1 VKARIVSAAH
11 GARWLIEGWR
21 LFRAAPLGWLAVVF
35 AYWLLMTL
43 ISLVPFAGIVIAA
56 VLVPGFSVGFMAA
69 ARAAGRGAPL
79 EISLLFDGFKNGRNS
94 LLILGAIYFG
104 CLALLLAA
112 TLLADGGSLAR
123 WMAFGER
130 PGDDAAASDEFLAA
144 LLLAASLYT
153 PVMMMFWFAPPLA
166 AWHSVRPVK
175 ALFFSF
181 FACLMNWRAFLAYGA
196 VTALLT
202 LVLPFVALTAVL
214 LASGGALK
222 LPVMGLVF
230 PLLIVMLPT
239 LFASF
244 YASYR
249 DVFEEEPK

>member
-1 VKARIVSAAH
+1 VKARVVSAAQ
-11 GARWLIEGWR
+11 GGRWLVEGWR
-21 LFRAAPLGWLAVVF
+21 LFRAAPLGWLAAVF

-43 ISLVPFAGIVIAA
+43 VSLVPFAGVALAA
-56 VLVPGFSVGFMAA
+56 VLVPAFSLGFMAV

-79 EISLLFDGFKNGRNS
+79 ELSLLFEGFRNGRRA
-94 LLILGAIYFG
+94 LLVLGVVYFA
-104 CLALLLAA
+104 CLAALIAA
-112 TLLADGGSLAR
+112 SALADDGSLAR
-123 WMAFGER
+123 WLASGER
-130 PGDDAAASDEFLAA
+130 PADEAVQSDAFLAA
-144 LLLAASLYT
+144 LLLAAALYA

-166 AWHSVRPVK
+166 AWHSMGPIK

-181 FACLMNWRAFLAYGA
+181 FACLINWRAFLAYGA
-196 VTALLT
+196 ATALLT
-202 LVLPFVALTAVL
+202 LVLPFVVLTGVL

-249 DVFEEEPK
+249 DIFADAPE